1 MVLLTPSDTVR
12 AATNTTTS
20 NATGIAYQ
28 LQGPTDGIS
37 GNAILV
43 LVVVAAVAFILAV
56 VFLFTQHRR
65 ALLSNQKR
73 NSAALANVPALA
85 SAQSFTPPLR
95 REDTVDL
102 ETVTRPES
110 SDLAALAAPLL
121 WVASGSDTGLQRD
134 HNEDALQVDVET
146 GLLLVADGVG
156 GSQAG
161 EIASSLAAEFIGH
174 YVKQHVQDMS
184 PKDVLLEAVLD
195 ANRRIHE
202 RATENPEWTG
212 MGSTIVA
219 ALCSSRTLY
228 VVHEGDSRA
237 CLITSSAI
245 QRITRDNTVVEELV
259 EKGLLTPDEA
269 RLHPE
274 RHVVTKSLGT
284 PQPFEPELNFVSW
297 GAGDYLLLCSDGLTD
312 MVDDF
317 AIMAIVTDPEK
328 TLKAKCESL
337 IDAANQGGGVDNIT
351 VVLAY
356 HS

>member
-12 AATNTTTS
+12 AATNTTTG
-20 NATGIAYQ
+20 NAPGIAGQ
-28 LQGPTDGIS
+28 LQGLTDGIS
-37 GNAILV
+37 ANPILV
-43 LVVVAAVAFILAV
+43 LVVVAAIAFIVTVL
-56 VFLFTQHRR
+56 FLFTQQRR
-65 ALLSNQKR
+65 ALLSNQR
-73 NSAALANVPALA
+73 RDSAASASAPALANV
-85 SAQSFTPPLR
+85 QSFVPPLR
-95 REDTVDL
+95 AEDTVDL
-102 ETVTRPES
+102 ETVKRPES
-110 SDLAALAAPLL
+110 SDFEALAAPLL
-121 WVASGSDTGLQRD
+121 WVASDSDMGLSRD
-134 HNEDALQVDVET
+134 HNEDALLVDVET

-202 RATENPEWTG
+202 RAAENPKWTG

-237 CLITSSAI
+237 YLTTCSAI
-245 QRITRDNTVVEELV
+245 QRITRDNTVVEELI

-269 RLHPE
+269 RFHPE

-297 GAGDYLLLCSDGLTD
+297 GTGEYLLLCSDGLTD

-317 AIMAIVTDPEK
+317 AIKAIVTDPEK
-328 TLKAKCESL
+328 TLEAKCESL
-337 IDAANQGGGVDNIT
+337 IDAANQRGGVDNIT